1 MSVVQL
7 HTTYLK
13 SLKRSLREQCRAGSV
28 HLTEAIARGCGVRT
42 HAALQAKIKAEGEGR
57 FIRFD
62 EVAFSQRLLELSG
75 NSAPETIELPDL
87 SHSARYIAA
96 LFDDPD
102 LDILELHTMRIR
114 FRLNGIA
121 TVIDIGLKDMGNG
134 YTQFIRS
141 HAIHAPVQ
149 AGPYWPG
156 RDFDDDPAY
165 AMHRAIDSIVD
176 YYKDAVRNGHTPSAS
191 WLVESKYN

>member
-7 HTTYLK
+7 GNTYLQN
-13 SLKRSLREQCRAGSV
+13 LKRSLREQCHAGSV

-42 HAALQAKIKAEGEGR
+42 HAALLAKIKADGEGG
-57 FIRFD
+57 FVRFD
-62 EVAFSQRLLELSG
+62 EAAFSQRLLELSG

-96 LFDDPD
+96 LFDDPN
-102 LDILELHTMRIR
+102 LDILELHMMRIR

-121 TVIDIGLKDMGNG
+121 IVIEIRLEDMGNG
-134 YTQFIRS
+134 YTRFIRS
-141 HAIHAPVQ
+141 HAIHAPGQ
-149 AGPYWPG
+149 AGPYWPS

-176 YYKDAVRNGHTPSAS
+176 YYKDAVRSGHTPSAS
-191 WLVESKYN
+191 WLIESEYD

>member
-7 HTTYLK
+7 RTTYLQN
-13 SLKRSLREQCRAGSV
+13 LKRSLREQCHAGSV

-42 HAALQAKIKAEGEGR
+42 HAALLAKIKADGEGR
-57 FIRFD
+57 FIRFN
-62 EVAFSQRLLELSG
+62 EAAFSQRLLELSG

-87 SHSARYIAA
+87 GHSARYIEA
-96 LFDDPD
+96 LFNDPD
-102 LDILELHTMRIR
+102 LDILELDTMRIR
-114 FRLNGIA
+114 FRLSGIA
-121 TVIDIGLKDMGNG
+121 TVIDIRLEDMGNG
-134 YTQFIRS
+134 YTRFIRS
-141 HAIHAPVQ
+141 HAIHAPGQ

-165 AMHRAIDSIVD
+165 AMHRAVDSIVD
-176 YYKDAVRNGHTPSAS
+176 YYKDAVRNGHKPSAS

>member
-7 HTTYLK
+7 RTTYLQN
-13 SLKRSLREQCRAGSV
+13 LKRSLREQCGAGSV

-42 HAALQAKIKAEGEGR
+42 HAALQAKIKSDGEGR

-62 EVAFSQRLLELSG
+62 EAAFSQRLLELSG
-75 NSAPETIELPDL
+75 NSAPQTIEFPDL
-87 SHSARYIAA
+87 GHSARYIDA

-102 LDILELHTMRIR
+102 LEVLELHMTRIR
-114 FRLNGIA
+114 FRLNGIT
-121 TVIDIGLKDMGNG
+121 TVIEIHLEDMGNG
-134 YTQFIRS
+134 YTRFIRS
-141 HAIHAPVQ
+141 HAIHAPGQ

-176 YYKDAVRNGHTPSAS
+176 YYKHAVRDGHRPSAS
-191 WLVESKYN
+191 WLVVSKYN

>member
-7 HTTYLK
+7 RTTYLRD
-13 SLKRSLREQCRAGSV
+13 LKRLLRDQCHAGSV

-42 HAALQAKIKAEGEGR
+42 NAALQAKIKAEGEGR

-62 EVAFSQRLLELSG
+62 EAAFSQRLLELSG
-75 NSAPETIELPDL
+75 NSAPQTIELPDL
-87 SHSARYIAA
+87 NRSARYITA
-96 LFDDPD
+96 LFDDSD
-102 LDILELHTMRIR
+102 LDIIELHVMRIR

-121 TVIDIGLKDMGNG
+121 TVIEIRLQDMNNG
-134 YTQFIRS
+134 YTRFIRS
-141 HAIHAPVQ
+141 HAIHAPGQ
-149 AGPYWPG
+149 LGPYWPG

-165 AMHRAIDSIVD
+165 AMHRAIDSIVS
-176 YYKDAVRNGHTPSAS
+176 YYKSAVRNGHTPSAS